1 MRDFFVKL
9 LCLIKTNAVKGV
21 LLLVGWVFVQ
31 LPLGIVYTAGIDF
44 YDISSEHKSGI

>member
-21 LLLVGWVFVQ
+21 LLLAGWF
-31 LPLGIVYTAGIDF
+31 LYNFSIGYSIHSRNGFL
-44 YDISSEHKSGI
+44 